1 MSGLLVAQLTPGL
14 LAGWLLPYL
23 RVQACLIAMPGWG
36 DRLLP
41 VRIRVALA
49 LAMTPLARELA
60 QPLPA
65 LPGVLAPEALA
76 GLGGLAAAELATGL
90 ALGLLVRIA
99 AYALGMATAA
109 IAAVTS
115 LSQLVGG
122 PSEAAPH
129 PIGNLL
135 DLAGLALLMALGY
148 PLFLIDYLAEAYRLL
163 PVGRLPDAAMLGLA
177 GMAAVARAFALAMVL
192 ASPFI
197 LGGFLYQCLQGIVSR
212 VMPSLPV
219 VFVGAPAVLL
229 LALAGIALLATPILA
244 LWADSILD
252 LRPPPLWP

>member
-1 MSGLLVAQLTPGL
+1 MSPLLAQISPGL
-14 LAGWLLPYL
+14 LASWLLAYL

-41 VRIRVALA
+41 ARLRIALA
-49 LAMTPLARELA
+49 LSLTPLARELA
-60 QPLPA
+60 GGVPTLPEVLTPAAQVSLVA
-65 LPGVLAPEALA
+65 LVVTEASI
-76 GLGGLAAAELATGL
+76 GF

-99 AYALGMATAA
+99 AHALSMASAA
-109 IAAVTS
+109 IAATTS

-129 PIGNLL
+129 PIGNLF

-148 PLFLIDYLAEAYRLL
+148 PIFLIEFIAETYALL
-163 PVGRLPDAAMLGLA
+163 PVGQLPDAAMLGLA
-177 GMAAVARAFALAMVL
+177 GVTAVARAFGLAMVL

-219 VFVGAPAVLL
+219 VFVGAPAALL
-229 LALAGIALLATPILA
+229 LALVGIAILAVPILSH
-244 LWADSILD
+244 WADQLLD
-252 LRPPPLWP
+252 LRLPALRP

>member
-1 MSGLLVAQLTPGL
+1 MSGLLVQLSPGL

-36 DRLLP
+36 ERLLP

-49 LAMTPLARELA
+49 LALTPLARELA
-60 QPLPA
+60 GTLPVP
-65 LPGVLAPEALA
+65 PGPLAPEALA
-76 GLGGLAAAELATGL
+76 GLGALAAAELATGL

-99 AYALGMATAA
+99 GHALGMATAA

-148 PLFLIDYLAEAYRLL
+148 PLFLTDYLADTYRLL
-163 PVGRLPDAAMLGLA
+163 PVGRLPDATLLGLA
-177 GMAAVARAFALAMVL
+177 GVAAVARAFALAMVL

-197 LGGFLYQCLQGIVSR
+197 LGGFLYQCLQGVVSR

-229 LALAGIALLATPILA
+229 LALAGIAILAMPILA

-252 LRPPPLWP
+252 LRLPRLLP

>member
-1 MSGLLVAQLTPGL
+1 MTGL
-14 LAGWLLPYL
+14 LAQVTPGMLASWLLPYL

-36 DRLLP
+36 ERLLP
-41 VRIRVALA
+41 ARIRVALA
-49 LAMTPLARELA
+49 LALTPLARELA
-60 QPLPA
+60 SGLPVLSDGPAPVLPA
-65 LPGVLAPEALA
+65 AL
-76 GLGGLAAAELATGL
+76 GTFAAAELATGL
-90 ALGLLVRIA
+90 ALGVLVRIA
-99 AYALGMATAA
+99 AHALGMATAA

-129 PIGNLL
+129 PIGNLF

-148 PLFLIDYLAEAYRLL
+148 PAFLMDYLAEGYRLL
-163 PVGRLPDAAMLGLA
+163 PVARLPDPAMLGLA
-177 GMAAVARAFALAMVL
+177 GIAAVARAFALAMVL

-197 LGGFLYQCLQGIVSR
+197 LGAFLYQCLQGIVSR

-229 LALAGIALLATPILA
+229 LALTGIAILAVPVLA
-244 LWADSILD
+244 LWADAILD
-252 LRPPPLWP
+252 LRLPQLLP

>member
-1 MSGLLVAQLTPGL
+1 MTGLLAQIAPDL

-36 DRLLP
+36 ERLLP
-41 VRIRVALA
+41 GRIRVALA
-49 LAMTPLARELA
+49 LAVTPLARELA
-60 QPLPA
+60 QPVPPLPDMLTPA
-65 LPGVLAPEALA
+65 VLESLA
-76 GLGGLAAAELATGL
+76 TFAGAELATGF

-99 AYALGMATAA
+99 GHALGMAAAA

-129 PIGNLL
+129 PIGNLF

-148 PLFLIDYLAEAYRLL
+148 PLFLMDYIAEGYRLL
-163 PVGRLPDAAMLGLA
+163 PLAQLPDATMLGLA

-219 VFVGAPAVLL
+219 VFVGAPAALL
-229 LALAGIALLATPILA
+229 LALAGIAILATPILA
-244 LWADSILD
+244 LWADSVLD
-252 LRPPPLWP
+252 LRLPPLLP

>member
-1 MSGLLVAQLTPGL
+1 MSPLLAQLPPAL
-14 LAGWLLPYL
+14 LASFLLPYL

-36 DRLLP
+36 DRMLSMR
-41 VRIRVALA
+41 VRVALA
-49 LAMTPLARELA
+49 LAITPLAREFT
-60 QPLPA
+60 QGLPA
-65 LPGVLAPEALA
+65 LPDTLTPELPGLLGALA
-76 GLGGLAAAELATGL
+76 VAELSIGF

-99 AYALGMATAA
+99 GYALGMATAA

-135 DLAGLALLMALGY
+135 DLAGLALLMTLGY
-148 PLFLIDYLAEAYRLL
+148 PLFLVDYLVEGYALL
-163 PVGRLPDAAMLGLA
+163 PVGQLPDAAMLGLA
-177 GMAAVARAFALAMVL
+177 GALGVARAFGLAMTL

-197 LGGFLYQCLQGIVSR
+197 LGGFLYQCLQGVVSR

-219 VFVGAPAVLL
+219 VFVGAPAALM
-229 LALAGIALLATPILA
+229 LALAGVALLAIPILA
-244 LWADSILD
+244 LWVDSILD
-252 LRPPPLWP
+252 FRLPPLLP

>member
-1 MSGLLVAQLTPGL
+1 MNPL
-14 LAGWLLPYL
+14 LAQIDPALVVSWLLPYL

-36 DRLLP
+36 ERLLP
-41 VRIRVALA
+41 GRIRIALA
-49 LAMTPLARELA
+49 LAITPLARELVHVL
-60 QPLPA
+60 PVTGEGLTPPA
-65 LPGVLAPEALA
+65 LIALA
-76 GLGGLAAAELATGL
+76 VAELSIGF

-99 AYALGMATAA
+99 AHALSMATAA

-129 PIGNLL
+129 PIGNLF
-135 DLAGLALLMALGY
+135 DLAGIALLMTLGY
-148 PLFLIDYLAEAYRLL
+148 PLFLVDFIAEGYVLL
-163 PVGRLPDAAMLGLA
+163 PVGQLPDAAMLGMA
-177 GMAAVARAFALAMVL
+177 GVAAVARAFGLAMTL

-219 VFVGAPAVLL
+219 VFVGAPAALL
-229 LALAGIALLATPILA
+229 LALIGIAILATPILA
-244 LWADSILD
+244 LWADSVLD
-252 LRPPPLWP
+252 LRLPPLLP